1 MRDQG
6 TNIQIFT
13 AYQRE
18 PFSDSRAYKM
28 FDQGVI
34 QFTKATFLL
43 CGFYQ
48 NNIFVESCV
57 FPCGVTQH
65 LMEKEG
71 NDDFGNTK
79 FLSRNEGYRG
89 SG

>member
-43 CGFYQ
+43 CGFY
-48 NNIFVESCV
+48 
-57 FPCGVTQH
+57 
-65 LMEKEG
+65 
-71 NDDFGNTK
+71 
-79 FLSRNEGYRG
+79 
-89 SG
+89 

>member
-1 MRDQG
+1 M
-6 TNIQIFT
+6 
-13 AYQRE
+13 
-18 PFSDSRAYKM
+18 
-28 FDQGVI
+28 
-34 QFTKATFLL
+34 
-43 CGFYQ
+43 
-48 NNIFVESCV
+48 